1 MAKKKTTK
9 KKSEGLGDTVAKF
22 TKATKIDKLVK
33 FVAGEDCGCDE
44 RREKLNKLFP
54 YNSNIKCLQEDEYNI
69 LYGWFAIERSTV
81 TPNEQAELRK
91 IYNRVF
97 NKKSTAS
104 SCSSCVRDMVDRLRS
119 VYLEYE
125 NKQK

>member
-33 FVAGEDCGCDE
+33 FVAGEDCGCSS
-44 RREKLNKLFP
+44 RRERLNKLFP
-54 YNSNIKCLQEDEYNI
+54 YNSNIKCLQEDEYH
-69 LYGWFAIERSTV
+69 LLSGWFAIERSTV

-97 NKKSTAS
+97 NKKTSSS
-104 SCSSCVRDMVDRLRS
+104 SCSSCVRDMVDRLRG
-119 VYLEYE
+119 VYKEYE
-125 NKQK
+125 SKNK

>member
-9 KKSEGLGDTVAKF
+9 KKSEGLGDTIAKV
-22 TKATKIDKLVK
+22 TKKTGIDKLVK

-54 YNSNIKCLQEDEYNI
+54 YNSNIKCLQEDEYHI
-69 LYGWFAIERSTV
+69 LSGWFAIKRSTV

-97 NKKSTAS
+97 NKKTTAS

>member
-9 KKSEGLGDTVAKF
+9 KKSEGLGDTIAKV
-22 TKATKIDKLVK
+22 TKKTGIDKLVK
-33 FVAGEDCGCDE
+33 FVAGEDCGCDK

-54 YNSNIKCLQEDEYNI
+54 YNSNIKCLQEDEYHI
-69 LYGWFAIERSTV
+69 LSGWFAIKRSTV

-97 NKKSTAS
+97 NKKTTAS
-104 SCSSCVRDMVDRLRS
+104 SCSSCVRDMVDRLRT

>member
-9 KKSEGLGDTVAKF
+9 KKSEGLGDTIAKV

-33 FVAGEDCGCDE
+33 FVAGDDCGCEE
-44 RREKLNKLFP
+44 RRLKLNKLFS
-54 YNSNIKCLQEDEYNI
+54 YNSHIECLQEDEYKTLKN
-69 LYGWFAIERSTV
+69 WFEKERNTV
-81 TPNEQAELRK
+81 TPSEQQKLRK

-97 NKKSTAS
+97 NKRSSPS

-119 VYLEYE
+119 VYKEYE
-125 NKQK
+125 SKN